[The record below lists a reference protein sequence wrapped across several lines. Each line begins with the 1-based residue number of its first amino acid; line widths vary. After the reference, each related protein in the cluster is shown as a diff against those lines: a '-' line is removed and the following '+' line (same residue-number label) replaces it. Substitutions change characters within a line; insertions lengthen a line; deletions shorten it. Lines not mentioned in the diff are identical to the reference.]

1 MKDYIQLQK
10 DDVLRLGIRD
20 SEGNDTGEHLE
31 FNLSDIE
38 LPLKYQELIEKDKK
52 NKEHLRNEMLIIDKR
67 QDVKGKKL
75 LSKNEE
81 DKIKALNEFF
91 NKEVEVY
98 NMFLGENGVQKL
110 LNGRKLGWTTLQEI
124 DEIIE
129 KQITP
134 HIDLSMNKITDK
146 VKEKYGQA
154 VARDNMLK
162 LEEAKSNLKETIKQ
176 GYKNDFVNDIV
187 NE

>member
-1 MKDYIQLQK
+1 MTDNVIKLNKSNTLKLRIQTE
-10 DDVLRLGIRD
+10 DGI
-20 SEGNDTGEHLE
+20 DTGEYLE
-31 FNLSDIE
+31 FDLEDIE

-52 NKEHLRNEMLIIDKR
+52 NREYLRNQMIIIDKR

-81 DKIKALNEFF
+81 DKIKAINEFF
-91 NKEVEVY
+91 NKEIEVY

-110 LNGRKLGWTTLQEI
+110 LNGRKVGLTTLKEI

-129 KQITP
+129 KQIAPYLDTN
-134 HIDLSMNKITDK
+134 MKNITDK

-154 VARDNMLK
+154 ISKD
-162 LEEAKSNLKETIKQ
+162 KEQIE
-176 GYKNDFVNDIV
+176 VV
-187 NE
+187 E